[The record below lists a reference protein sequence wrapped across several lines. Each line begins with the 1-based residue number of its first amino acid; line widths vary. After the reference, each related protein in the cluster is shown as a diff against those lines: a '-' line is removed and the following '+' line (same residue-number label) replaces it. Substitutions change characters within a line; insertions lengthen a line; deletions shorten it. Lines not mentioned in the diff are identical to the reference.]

1 MLIKLRNRYHYE
13 TPIGRICIEDDGEA
27 IIGLYLD
34 NMPVD
39 NSERETE
46 LIKETYN
53 QLNEYFEKKRIKFE
67 IPIKLHG
74 TEFQNKV
81 WNALCTIPYGETCT
95 YKDIAKKI
103 GNIKAV
109 RAVGGANNK
118 NPIMIIVPCHRV
130 IGANGSLVGF
140 GAGVEVKRYLLTL
153 EGFLM

>member
-1 MLIKLRNRYHYE
+1 
-13 TPIGRICIEDDGEA
+13 
-27 IIGLYLD
+27 
-34 NMPVD
+34 MPVD

-53 QLNEYFEKKRIKFE
+53 QLNEYFEKKRRKFD

-74 TEFQNKV
+74 SEFQNKV

>member
-1 MLIKLRNRYHYE
+1 MLIELKNRYHYE

-53 QLNEYFEKKRIKFE
+53 QLNEYFEKKRRKFD

-74 TEFQNKV
+74 SEFQNKV

-95 YKDIAKKI
+95 YIKLLYLSVVFYEPWIISPSYMKAKS
-103 GNIKAV
+103 
-109 RAVGGANNK
+109 
-118 NPIMIIVPCHRV
+118 
-130 IGANGSLVGF
+130 SL
-140 GAGVEVKRYLLTL
+140 AS
-153 EGFLM
+153 